1 MSKNFF
7 PPQIKVAAT
16 YMRGGTSKGV
26 FFRLQD
32 LPKAAQVAGPAR
44 DALLLRVI
52 GSPDAY
58 GKQIDGMGGA
68 TSSTSKT
75 VILSPSTQTDHDVDY
90 LFGQVAIDKPFVDWS
105 GNCGNLTA
113 AVGAF
118 AISNGLIDTA
128 RIPHNGIC
136 TVRIWQANIG
146 KTIIAHVPIT
156 KGEVQET
163 GDFELDGVTFPAAE
177 VQIEFMNP
185 AADEDGGGG
194 SMFPTGNVVDVLE
207 VPGIGSFNA
216 TMINAGI
223 PTIFIN
229 AEDLGYTGTEL
240 QDDINSDNA
249 ALAKFETIRAYGAVR
264 MGLISH
270 IDEAVARQHT
280 PKIAFVAKPKA
291 YVSSSGKTVNA
302 DEIDLLVRALSMGK
316 LHHAMMGTAAVAIG
330 TAAAIPGTLV
340 NLAAGG
346 DTKDKI
352 DAVRFGH
359 PSGTL
364 RVGAEAS
371 MVNGEWTVIKAI
383 MSRSA
388 RVLMEGFVRVPAA

>member
-1 MSKNFF
+1 MHA
-7 PPQIKVAAT
+7 PQISIPAT

-32 LPKAAQVAGPAR
+32 LPVAAQVPGAVR

-52 GSPDAY
+52 GSPDPY

-75 VILSPSTQTDHDVDY
+75 VIVSKCARADHDVDY

-105 GNCGNLTA
+105 GNCGNLSA
-113 AVGAF
+113 AVGPF
-118 AISNGLIDTA
+118 AISNGLVDA
-128 RIPHNGIC
+128 SRVPRNGVAV
-136 TVRIWQANIG
+136 VRIWQGNIG

-156 KGEVQET
+156 NGEVQET

-177 VQIEFMNP
+177 VQLEFMDP
-185 AADEDGGGG
+185 AAEEDGAGG
-194 SMFPTGNVVDVLE
+194 SMFPTGHLIDELE
-207 VPGIGSFNA
+207 VPGVGTLKA

-223 PTIFIN
+223 PTIFVN
-229 AEDLGYTGTEL
+229 ADAIGYTGIEL
-240 QDDINSDNA
+240 QDAINGDA
-249 ALAKFETIRAYGAVR
+249 KALAMFETIRAHGALR
-264 MGLISH
+264 MGLIKRL
-270 IDEAVARQHT
+270 DEASRRQHT
-280 PKIAFVAKPKA
+280 PKVAFVAGPA
-291 YVSSSGKTVNA
+291 DYIASSGKRIAAA
-302 DEIDLLVRALSMGK
+302 DIDLLVRALSMGK

-346 DTKDKI
+346 GTRT
-352 DAVRFGH
+352 AVRFGH

-364 RVGAEAS
+364 RVGAEATL
-371 MVNGEWTVIKAI
+371 VDGEWTVTRAI

-388 RVLMEGFVRVPAA
+388 RVLMEGRVRVPAA